1 MKLKLVRV
9 PNIYFGTIQ
18 LKLKPNLKSQSL
30 DPTGWSPDAE
40 ISITEC
46 DFLFPSLH
54 MPDTNSNNQRVITIA
69 FKLVRSCLRLELM
82 LGVQNPDAKINAR
95 PIAMADQSWN

>member
-1 MKLKLVRV
+1 
-9 PNIYFGTIQ
+9 
-18 LKLKPNLKSQSL
+18 
-30 DPTGWSPDAE
+30 
-40 ISITEC
+40 
-46 DFLFPSLH
+46 
-54 MPDTNSNNQRVITIA
+54 MPDTNPNNQRVITIA